1 MEGVTNQSIRI
12 IKLSTAV
19 LLLLLLLQVRY
30 YSIKQNKLSIHLFYI
45 SQYNLKFLKTAPNNH
60 ISLVPSDLLSKPK
73 FINSY
78 HTSLILLELM
88 QLKNIKIKLACL
100 YYSTQPTS
108 QFLHLNIKIYIRK
121 NVIYIF
127 LCNIFGL
134 TFLLL
139 NIQIYSRKKMLAFS
153 SLLSLNVTFQDLKI
167 QKAVKIKQNFIG
179 LYGEVQKQVK

>member
-100 YYSTQPTS
+100 LILLNLPTS
-108 QFLHLNIKIYIRK
+108 QFKYISEK

-139 NIQIYSRKKMLAFS
+139 NIQIHSRKKKQAYS
-153 SLLSLNVTFQDLKI
+153 SLSLNVTFQDLKI